1 LAWPVRLVPGWLQRG
16 VLEQVLNLV
25 FREALEDGLLDFLEG
40 RQACIRVEDLGVTLR
55 LTRQGRKLCTL
66 PEGSPADITI
76 QGLLYAFLQLVTQEE
91 DPDTLFF
98 RRQLQFFGD
107 TELGLEV
114 KNFLAAF
121 EPDQR
126 LRDAARQLKLSAD
139 WLSQRLPGPR

>member
-1 LAWPVRLVPGWLQRG
+1 
-16 VLEQVLNLV
+16 
-25 FREALEDGLLDFLEG
+25 
-40 RQACIRVEDLGVTLR
+40 
-55 LTRQGRKLCTL
+55 L